1 MFTIG
6 TKPEPASPRGAKSNT
21 PAFAPQLPGNLRG
34 TNCVESKMMRL
45 LFGTSSLPATRAGRA
60 AIVMSVAA
68 AAALLLLVS
77 LRFVRYLPLELP
89 EPLDALLGLGLVVSS
104 FSFLYPMLGAPVHA
118 LALLAVA
125 VLAALAPRRVLASA
139 ARPWHLAPWLHA
151 LVWVE
156 LLLNHYLLDLN
167 PYLALLLVVGWL
179 AVEVDRIG
187 WLGAPGHRGLAAAA
201 ALAALALGVGA
212 DTPADMAASVVF
224 APGVWW
230 LLRAGP
236 SWFGVSE
243 RRLLVVVLGI
253 GCQLLAAA
261 LPLLVPMHGGT
272 RLGEGLAYSFC
283 EAPTRPSLFA
293 AIPQAPTMRQW
304 SLGSAHGMGGYVAEY
319 DADTLVERARH
330 RFFSAT
336 FHGRLEYLLCLDD
349 SVQVG
354 MTNATIDGR
363 RDQDNAMAFSLDEPR
378 RFERDLLGGGVGH
391 AVAYDRARDALFYV
405 SENKPNVVRVERTS
419 GRRELLDPLRTGRF
433 ALVVGPQS
441 VHRARDRLYVTE
453 WLNGHYAH
461 ELDLGSLA
469 VTRSFAHRNG
479 GAPGI
484 AVDEELDRLYTVGIW
499 GMEVFDLT
507 TGTLI
512 ARKRLGFPS
521 RSPAIDRAND
531 LVYVP
536 STVEGKIRVF
546 DRHSLEMLGAI
557 AIGYGPRLPYL
568 SPSRGRLYA
577 STSRAHYYWTTTA
590 LAARFR

>member
-1 MFTIG
+1 
-6 TKPEPASPRGAKSNT
+6 
-21 PAFAPQLPGNLRG
+21 
-34 TNCVESKMMRL
+34 MRL
-45 LFGTSSLPATRAGRA
+45 PLRSSPPSTALA
-60 AIVMSVAA
+60 ARGFFVVSVAA
-68 AAALLLLVS
+68 AAGLLLLVS
-77 LRFVRYLPLELP
+77 LRFVRYLPLDLP
-89 EPLDALLGLGLVVSS
+89 VPLDAALGLGLVLSS

-125 VLAALAPRRVLASA
+125 VLGVLAPRRVLASTV
-139 ARPWHLAPWLHA
+139 RPWRLAPWLHA

-167 PYLALLLVVGWL
+167 PYLALLLVIGWL
-179 AVEVDRIG
+179 AVEVDRAG
-187 WLGAPGHRGLAAAA
+187 WLGAPGHGGLAVATTA
-201 ALAALALGVGA
+201 AALALGTGA
-212 DTPADMAASVVF
+212 DTPADTAASVVF
-224 APGVWW
+224 ALGVWW

-236 SWFGVSE
+236 SWFGAPE

-253 GCQLLAAA
+253 VCQLLAAT
-261 LPLLVPMHGGT
+261 LPLLLPMHGGT

-283 EAPTRPSLFA
+283 ETPTRPLLFA
-293 AIPQAPTMRQW
+293 AVPEAPTMRQW

-319 DADTLVERARH
+319 DADTLVERAHH
-330 RFFSAT
+330 RFFSAA
-336 FHGRLEYLLCLDD
+336 FHGRLEYLVCLDD

-363 RDQDNAMAFSLDEPR
+363 RDQDNAMAFSLDEPG
-378 RFERDLLGGGVGH
+378 RFERDLLGGGAGH
-391 AVAYDRARDALFYV
+391 AIAYDRARDALFYF
-405 SENKPNVVRVERTS
+405 SENKPNVVRVERTN
-419 GRRELLDPLRTGRF
+419 GRRELLNPLRTGRF
-433 ALVVGPQS
+433 ALGVGPQS

-461 ELDLGSLA
+461 ELDLGSLE
-469 VTRSFAHRNG
+469 VTRSFAHRDG

-484 AVDEELDRLYTVGIW
+484 AVDEEFDRLYTVGLW

-507 TGTLI
+507 TGALI
-512 ARKRLGFPS
+512 LRKRLGFPS

-568 SPSRGRLYA
+568 SPSRSRLYA